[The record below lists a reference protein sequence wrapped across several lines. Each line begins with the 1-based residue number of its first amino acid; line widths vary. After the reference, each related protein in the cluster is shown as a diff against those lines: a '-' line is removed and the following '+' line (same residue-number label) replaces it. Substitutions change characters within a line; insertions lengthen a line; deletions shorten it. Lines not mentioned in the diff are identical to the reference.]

1 MKTRIL
7 ISGTVLFLLLSFSY
21 LTAQE
26 DFTIVAPTSEVAE
39 WLDLNAVA
47 ELFKDAETIE
57 DFENDLNDPDIG
69 INNLD
74 LNEDGYVD
82 YIRVVEQVTEYTHLI
97 ILQVLLGDDEFQDV
111 ATIEIEKSD
120 EDEYNMQVHG
130 NEVFYGYDYYV
141 APTYVHI
148 HRWPI
153 ITWIYRPV
161 YRPYRSVY
169 YFGYYPRWWKPYRP
183 VTRHVY
189 HTRTV
194 RYTRRA
200 TFEATRVSRVKTV
213 HRVNYKPRSSTLVKK
228 NVKVV
233 PSKKRNTTVRNVDRK
248 PRINNKVSPVKRTY
262 KKTPNKATRKT
273 TVKRTYKTPNKKVS
287 RTTIKKTKRKPTV
300 GGKTTTVKK
309 SVKRSGNKSSG
320 KVSVKRSVNK
330 PTKAKAIKKPPVK
343 KSNKSTNNKKK
354 NINKQR

>member
-1 MKTRIL
+1 MKTRKL
-7 ISGTVLFLLLSFSY
+7 ISGISLILLFSFSQVA
-21 LTAQE
+21 AQE

-82 YIRVVEQVTEYTHLI
+82 YIRVVEQVSEYTHLI
-97 ILQVLLGDDEFQDV
+97 ILQVLLGDDEFQDI
-111 ATIEIEKSD
+111 ATIEIEKSG
-120 EDEYNMQVHG
+120 EDECNLQVHG
-130 NEVFYGYDYYV
+130 NEVFYGQDYYV
-141 APTYVHI
+141 TPTYVHVY
-148 HRWPI
+148 RWPI

-169 YFGYYPRWWKPYRP
+169 YYGYYPRWWKPYRP

-200 TFEATRVSRVKTV
+200 TFEATRVSRVKSV

-228 NVKVV
+228 NVEVV
-233 PSKKRNTTVRNVDRK
+233 PSKQRNKTVRKADRK
-248 PRINNKVSPVKRTY
+248 PRTNNNLKPVKRTY
-262 KKTPNKATRKT
+262 KTSPNRATRKT
-273 TVKRTYKTPNKKVS
+273 TVKRSYKNPNKK
-287 RTTIKKTKRKPTV
+287 IKKTTIRKSGRRPTA
-300 GGKTTTVKK
+300 GGKSTTVKK
-309 SVKRSGNKSSG
+309 SVKRSGNKASR
-320 KVSVKRSVNK
+320 KASVKRTVNK
-330 PTKAKAIKKPPVK
+330 PAKSKSIKKPSVK
-343 KSNKSTNNKKK
+343 KSNKSKNNKKK
-354 NINKQR
+354 KINK

>member
-1 MKTRIL
+1 VTP
-7 ISGTVLFLLLSFSY
+7 SS
-21 LTAQE
+21 
-26 DFTIVAPTSEVAE
+26 DVAE

-57 DFENDLNDPDIG
+57 DFERDLNDPDIG

-74 LNEDGYVD
+74 LNEDSYVD
-82 YIRVVEQVTEYTHLI
+82 YIRVVEQITDYTHLI
-97 ILQVLLGDDEFQDV
+97 ILQVLLGDDEFQDI
-111 ATIEIEKSD
+111 ATIEIEKSEE
-120 EDEYNMQVHG
+120 EDYQMQVHG
-130 NEVFYGYDYYV
+130 NEVFYGENYYV

-161 YRPYRSVY
+161 YRPYRSGF

-200 TFEATRVSRVKTV
+200 TFEVTRVNRVKTV
-213 HRVNYKPRSSTLVKK
+213 HRINYKPRSSKLVKK

-233 PSKKRNTTVRNVDRK
+233 PSKKRNNTVIKVDRK
-248 PRINNKVSPVKRTY
+248 PRTSNKVSTSKRTY
-262 KKTPNKATRKT
+262 KKTPKKTTNKKTAIRTNKAPKKRANKTTIKSSTRKT
-273 TVKRTYKTPNKKVS
+273 RA
-287 RTTIKKTKRKPTV
+287 

-309 SVKRSGNKSSG
+309 SVKRGGNKKSA
-320 KVSVKRSVNK
+320 KVSVERKVNK
-330 PTKAKAIKKPPVK
+330 PKKSKSIKKTSVK
-343 KSNKSTNNKKK
+343 KSKKAKGGTNKK
-354 NINKQR
+354 INK